1 MFGWRCNE
9 RKSKI
14 LTGRRIDKALASG
27 VPIYAKAASNVGAK
41 PMHFPNV
48 PGCRLLVG
56 CNQLTPLRPVTSLI
70 RRPQGSATSRSRVL
84 RHQLP
89 LRRPFLPATRD
100 GARPDLRE
108 RVA

>member
-41 PMHFPNV
+41 PMHFKIV
-48 PGCRLLVG
+48 LM
-56 CNQLTPLRPVTSLI
+56 
-70 RRPQGSATSRSRVL
+70 VL
-84 RHQLP
+84 RLVAAAYLSSARRACAGLP
-89 LRRPFLPATRD
+89 RAARRRKPPPCQATNTA
-100 GARPDLRE
+100 GLI
-108 RVA
+108 